1 MGNFPRDM
9 MAAAEF
15 VELNVVSVFPE
26 RVHEDA
32 TCRTNRQDI
41 VSCAMGDV
49 DERYFYALGS

>member
-1 MGNFPRDM
+1 
-9 MAAAEF
+9 MAPAEF
-15 VELNVVSVFPE
+15 VELNVVSVFAE

-32 TCRTNRQDI
+32 TGRANRQDI